1 MKNRKNTD
9 ENCVDSILK
18 LTKNLVQN
26 TYDYH
31 NYYIH
36 KNNNLFSNQLPLLT
50 QSKSTNLIIKNTNKK
65 NKLTKQIPFPLKLI
79 RRVEKRSNKI
89 PKLYSINNNKREV
102 VSLKNNYSQIHS
114 RNSSLKSLNK
124 STNSSNSSLG
134 SFPIKIKK
142 KSISLNNT
150 KNNSFDEFQNNF
162 LIKNVISAIFQKALN
177 NKRKIEPF
185 SKAKIAAITSL
196 LRLVMIDFERWY
208 SEYDALAKTKQI
220 FIKNQEL
227 QKRNQQL
234 ESIVSSRSVQIWLKI
249 NKALRK

>member
-1 MKNRKNTD
+1 MIKY
-9 ENCVDSILK
+9 S
-18 LTKNLVQN
+18 
-26 TYDYH
+26 
-31 NYYIH
+31 
-36 KNNNLFSNQLPLLT
+36 
-50 QSKSTNLIIKNTNKK
+50 IKNCIDIFMYDNNPPDDFESNCEQLMTNIFK
-65 NKLTKQIPFPLKLI
+65 
-79 RRVEKRSNKI
+79 
-89 PKLYSINNNKREV
+89 
-102 VSLKNNYSQIHS
+102 
-114 RNSSLKSLNK
+114 
-124 STNSSNSSLG
+124 
-134 SFPIKIKK
+134 
-142 KSISLNNT
+142 
-150 KNNSFDEFQNNF
+150 NNF
-162 LIKNVISAIFQKALN
+162 LIKNVISAIFKKALN